1 MAGTN
6 VSLATAIRSVK
17 PTVVVASAETAS
29 NVHATTAPGVSGGLK
44 KIAHSMQTSA
54 LDAGRMPAD
63 GILTTLNAPHRA
75 AISTTPGKLRLLFI
89 SERAGVESPPLSSDD
104 LSDLRIF
111 TGARVVY
118 ALTQAH
124 VAGAIAQT
132 SIYDYRRSG
141 GSKNKH
147 SHFGIPLSSVE
158 VKLVDTAEHKTTD
171 DVPKGEVS
179 QRLTFYYSSLIHFLD
194 RCDRPCCIR
203 FPSED
208 WCNWHIQGRQ
218 HVVLCMNMDVK

>member
-6 VSLATAIRSVK
+6 VSLAMAIRSVK
-17 PTVVVASAETAS
+17 PTVVVASAETAL
-29 NVHATTAPGVSGGLK
+29 NVHATTAPRVSGGLK

-54 LDAGRMPAD
+54 LDAGRMPVD

-75 AISTTPGKLRLLFI
+75 AIGGKLRLLFI
-89 SERAGVESPPLSSDD
+89 SERAGAESPPLSSDD

-111 TGARVVY
+111 TGARIIY

-132 SIYDYRRSG
+132 SIFDYRRSG

-147 SHFGIPLSSVE
+147 SHFGTPLSSVE

-171 DVPKGEVS
+171 EVPKGDVS
-179 QRLTFYYSSLIHFLD
+179 PERSAIYYTALIHFPD
-194 RCDRPCCIR
+194 RCDRSCRIR
-203 FPSED
+203 QRSK
-208 WCNWHIQGRQ
+208 NRNHWHIQRRQ
-218 HVVLCMNMDVK
+218 HVVLCLSI